1 MIRQKGTKYAAHGGF
16 LKPLLITDSKRK
28 KVLQKKIENA
38 RRISLNQRQ
47 ISDLELLING
57 GFSPLNGFMDKQTY
71 ESVVKTMRLPDGTLW
86 PIPIVLDVPD
96 ASPYAVGDELVLC
109 DAYNEPY
116 ALFTL
121 TSIYK
126 PDKLKEAKEVYGTTD
141 THHFGVQQIFNTT
154 GNYYLGGTIEG
165 LKNVIHYDF
174 SEYRYTPLKLREK
187 FAELGWENVIGFQT
201 RNPLHKVHHA
211 LIKEAAARLH
221 ANVLLH
227 PSVGQTKHGDI
238 DYITRTKCYIHFQ
251 KLYMNNQ
258 TFLSL
263 LPLAMRMAGPREA
276 LLHAIIRKNYGCT
289 YFIVG
294 RDHASP
300 GKNKLGKPY
309 YGEYDAHDLLNS
321 VKNELGITPILF
333 KEMVYVQEEK
343 KYTPID
349 KVKKHHT
356 ILRISGTEVRKK
368 LENNEPLPEWLS
380 FPEIVAELR
389 LNAQRKKQKGLTIFF
404 TGLPSSGK
412 STLARILYYKLLEIQ
427 EREISLFDGDV
438 IRYNLSKGLGF
449 SKEDRYINITR
460 LGFVANEI
468 TKHKGIAI
476 CAAIAPYADAREY
489 NRKLISQTGNYVE
502 IYLSTPLDVCIKRD
516 VKQLYSMA
524 KKKKL
529 KNMTGIDDPYEPP
542 ENPEIAINTDEK
554 SIKECIDIVLAYL
567 KTNNLLTLTV

>member
-1 MIRQKGTKYAAHGGF
+1 MTKEKRTKYTAHGGS
-16 LKPLLITDSKRK
+16 LKPLLVTNNKRRQI
-28 KVLQKKIENA
+28 LHKKIENA
-38 RRISLNQRQ
+38 PRISLNQRQ
-47 ISDLELLING
+47 ICDLELLING
-57 GFSPLNGFMDKQTY
+57 GFSPLTGFMDEQTY
-71 ESVVKTMRLPDGTLW
+71 QSVIDTMRLPNGTIW
-86 PIPIVLDVPD
+86 SIPIVLDVHD
-96 ASPYAVGDELVLC
+96 ASSYAIGDELVLC
-109 DAYNEPY
+109 DTYNEPY
-116 ALFTL
+116 ALFTI

-126 PDKLKEAKEVYGTTD
+126 PDKINEAKKVYGTTD
-141 THHFGVQQIFNTT
+141 THHFGVQQIFNNT
-154 GNYYLGGTIEG
+154 GDYYLGGTIEG
-165 LKNVIHYDF
+165 LNNIVHYDF
-174 SEYRYTPLKLREK
+174 SEYRYTPAQLRKK
-187 FAELGWENVIGFQT
+187 FEEFGWENVIGFQT
-201 RNPLHKVHHA
+201 RNPLHKVHYT
-211 LIKEAAARLH
+211 LIKEAAKKLG

-227 PSVGQTKHGDI
+227 PSVGQTKDGDI

-251 KLYMNNQ
+251 KLYMNKQ

-276 LLHAIIRKNYGCT
+276 VLHAIIRKNYGCT

-300 GKNKLGKPY
+300 GKNRMGKPY

-321 VKNELGITPILF
+321 IKDELGITPILF

-343 KYTPID
+343 KYIPIN

-356 ILRISGTEVRKK
+356 IMRISGTEVRKK

-389 LNAQRKKQKGLTIFF
+389 TNAQRKKQKGLTIFF
-404 TGLPSSGK
+404 TGLPSAGK
-412 STLARILYYKLLEIQ
+412 STLARILYYKLLEMQ
-427 EREISLFDGDV
+427 DREISLLDGDV

-449 SKEDRYINITR
+449 SKEDRYTNITR

-468 TKHKGIAI
+468 TRHKGIAI

-489 NRKLISQTGNYVE
+489 NRQLISQTGNYVE
-502 IYLSTPLDVCIKRD
+502 IYLSTPIDICIKRD

-529 KNMTGIDDPYEPP
+529 KNMTGIDDPYEAP

-554 SIKECIDIVLAYL
+554 SVEECVDTILAYL
-567 KTNNLLTLTV
+567 KTNNLLTFTV